1 MSLFDRIAHSQE
13 HTFIALRTNGLL
25 ALALTGLAT
34 SSSSATTEANGLVL
48 LPAAPGHVIT
58 DEMVAEALLDD

>member
-25 ALALTGLAT
+25 ALALSGLAVMT
-34 SSSSATTEANGLVL
+34 ATI
-48 LPAAPGHVIT
+48 LPAI
-58 DEMVAEALLDD
+58 VA

>member
-25 ALALTGLAT
+25 AMALSGLAVLT
-34 SSSSATTEANGLVL
+34 ATI
-48 LPAAPGHVIT
+48 LPAI
-58 DEMVAEALLDD
+58 VA